1 LKKLVSLS
9 LGYHFLTL
17 RQVKLLLST
26 AKNRGPL
33 KLEEGF
39 MNWRILPQVAALPK
53 NFQQPLV
60 GQAEVLR
67 RHMIQDFIRPSWRGA
82 WKAELSLLWREKP
95 LITAA
100 VLFLLFGCGFI
111 PFPYG
116 ESVALRLYSG
126 GWILFCLVFAALRPF
141 HMLYAISGDQILCCR
156 GDAVHDKIWLQSVQ
170 EVLIEQDFMDEL
182 LGIYTVVFY
191 LPNKEVAAYG
201 LARMDAFA
209 LRELAR
215 FHMGSKIGYRF

>member
-1 LKKLVSLS
+1 
-9 LGYHFLTL
+9 
-17 RQVKLLLST
+17 
-26 AKNRGPL
+26 
-33 KLEEGF
+33 
-39 MNWRILPQVAALPK
+39 MNWRVLPQVAALPK

-60 GQAEVLR
+60 GQPEVL
-67 RHMIQDFIRPSWRGA
+67 HGHVVQDLVRPSWRGA

-100 VLFLLFGCGFI
+100 VLLVLFGYGLI

-116 ESVALRLYSG
+116 DSAAMQLYFGS
-126 GWILFCLVFAALRPF
+126 WILLSLVLAVLLVQVMRQLFQPF

-156 GDAVHDKIWLQSVQ
+156 GDEIFEQIWLQSVQ
-170 EVLIEQDFMDEL
+170 EVLIEQDFLDEL

-191 LPNKEVAAYG
+191 LPKKEVAAYG
-201 LARMDAFA
+201 LSRNNAFA